1 MEAGGPKAAVQR
13 LPCGGRALASVVK
26 AELICGANGAQGQR
40 KRKRKRFLILR
51 PSGVPN
57 SYPLVAAAFR
67 AIIPQ
72 PLHGGHHGRNQTKAA
87 IARSGLGADL

>member
-1 MEAGGPKAAVQR
+1 METGGPKAAVQR

-26 AELICGANGAQGQR
+26 AELICGANGAQGQ
-40 KRKRKRFLILR
+40 RKRKRFLILR

-87 IARSGLGADL
+87 TARSGLGPHL